1 MTPPSPL
8 RPTRLAAVLAAAA
21 LALAATPSRAADGDM
36 PSFGDAFWKHWG
48 DGRAELCSYDLTF
61 PRYGSPRHGT
71 AVTIFVTETF
81 SLKDRVKADPG
92 VHPAAD
98 EVPAMKLN
106 LVQDFATGIYD
117 YNLMMSAFVQLAPRD
132 GRYAGSVL
140 KITFSSQEWCGHV
153 FHELIPDGNRVKSVL
168 HSYFDG
174 EADETRTADFPPD
187 ALFEDGLFHWARG
200 WSAPRLAAGEAR
212 AVRLLRSTELSRLRH
227 LPSAWED
234 AEVSRD
240 AATSTVETPA
250 GSFRVDTFR
259 VDVRGDRARTWTF
272 SVEAAPPHRIVRWE
286 ASDGRRADLVAST
299 RTAYWTKHDPGD
311 ERELETLGLTPRPP
325 RTP

>member
-1 MTPPSPL
+1 MKPRLPL
-8 RPTRLAAVLAAAA
+8 RPAPVAAVLAAAA
-21 LALAATPSRAADGDM
+21 LALAPPPSHADGDT

-48 DGRAELCSYDLTF
+48 DGRAEICTYDLTF
-61 PRYGSPRHGT
+61 PRYGAPRSGT
-71 AVTIFVTETF
+71 AVAIFVTETF

-92 VHPAAD
+92 NHPPAD

-117 YNLMMSAFVQLAPRD
+117 YNLMTSSFVQLSERD
-132 GRYAGSVL
+132 RRSPGAVL

-153 FHELIPDGNRVKSVL
+153 FHELIPNGNRVKSVL

-174 EADETRTADFPPD
+174 EADETRTADLPRN

-200 WSAPRLAAGEAR
+200 WSAPVVAPGESR
-212 AVRLLRSTELSRLRH
+212 DVRLLRSTEISRLGH

-234 AEVSRD
+234 ATVSRD
-240 AATSTVETPA
+240 AKPSTVETPA
-250 GSFRVDTFR
+250 GSFGVNTYRVDI
-259 VDVRGDRARTWTF
+259 RGDRARTWTF

-299 RTAYWTKHDPGD
+299 RTAYWTKNGPGD
-311 ERELETLGLTPRPP
+311 EKELEALGLAPRPP